1 MEKFS
6 YEKNGYK
13 KSDVNKFISQVIDET
28 KRLID
33 IIKKQEVKIDEMTKE
48 LDHYKNIE
56 NDFTSAV
63 KQMEEAKESINSIA
77 KKESDLIIE
86 EAKTNASRIVNRAL
100 IMAKEVDLY
109 KEKYQKEVKR
119 LQSIAKEIEQLNIE

>member
-56 NDFTSAV
+56 NDFTNAV
-63 KQMEEAKESINSIA
+63 KQMEEAKESINTVA

-109 KEKYQKEVKR
+109 KEKYEKEVKR
-119 LQSIAKEIEQLNIE
+119 LQSIAKEIEQLNID

>member
-1 MEKFS
+1 VEKFS

-48 LDHYKNIE
+48 LDHYKNVE
-56 NDFTSAV
+56 NDFTNAV
-63 KQMEEAKESINSIA
+63 KQMEEAKESINTVA

-119 LQSIAKEIEQLNIE
+119 LQSIAKDIEQLNID

>member
-56 NDFTSAV
+56 NDFTNAV
-63 KQMEEAKESINSIA
+63 KQMEEAKESINTVA
-77 KKESDLIIE
+77 KKESNLIIE

-109 KEKYQKEVKR
+109 KEKYEKEVKR
-119 LQSIAKEIEQLNIE
+119 LQSIAKEIEQLNID

>member
-56 NDFTSAV
+56 NDFTNAV
-63 KQMEEAKESINSIA
+63 KQMEEAKESINTVA

-119 LQSIAKEIEQLNIE
+119 LQSIAKDIEQLNIE

>member
-48 LDHYKNIE
+48 LDHYKNVE
-56 NDFTSAV
+56 NDFTNAV
-63 KQMEEAKESINSIA
+63 KQMEEAKESINTVA

-119 LQSIAKEIEQLNIE
+119 LQSIAKDIEQLNID

>member
-48 LDHYKNIE
+48 LDHYKNVE
-56 NDFTSAV
+56 NDFTNAV
-63 KQMEEAKESINSIA
+63 KQMEEAKESINTVA

-119 LQSIAKEIEQLNIE
+119 LQSIAKEIEQLNID

>member
-48 LDHYKNIE
+48 LDHYKNVE
-56 NDFTSAV
+56 NDFTNAV
-63 KQMEEAKESINSIA
+63 KQMEEAKESINTVA

-119 LQSIAKEIEQLNIE
+119 LQSIAKDIEQLNIE

>member
-13 KSDVNKFISQVIDET
+13 KSDVNKFINQVIDET

-100 IMAKEVDLY
+100 IMAKEIDLY
-109 KEKYQKEVKR
+109 KEKYKKEVKR
-119 LQSIAKEIEQLNIE
+119 LQSIAKEIEQLNID